1 MTITSGFFNSVNHD
15 RTYDAE
21 QISSIFDGIIKDGV
35 YESIGDAFMVTPN
48 SDLNDSVIVGTGR
61 AWFDHTW
68 TLNDAQFSLTLD
80 EPNTLY
86 GRIDYV
92 VIDVNREQDVR
103 KNTLKIVRGTMSDNP
118 QEPVLIN
125 TDRHKQYPIAK
136 IDVPAG
142 ASRKISASDITYLV
156 GTEKCPLVTGV
167 LEALNITNY
176 FKQYDAEFNEWF
188 EGIKDIFGS
197 ADPMTEFANLIEKIN
212 NRIDAIVPY
221 TTRTVF
227 DYMVSGEEPFSV
239 STFDIPVDGDSAYGS
254 YSPNKII
261 NQILPDGKVSCV
273 DFEYDVSGSSR
284 SVTIRVRLFSNT
296 GALQS
301 TKTLQLESGT
311 KSSSNLVRTPWN
323 IIHVDADSY
332 PVKIVAG
339 YFGAGKAL
347 SAVVTITEDGVVSI
361 TKSSSNIGTTSYDD
375 YYNSTVR
382 PAKMSDG
389 RTYGVVFREMTGGGG
404 SHVWQLYGVTIDGS
418 GAIHT
423 TSTPIKTASESTSGS
438 NLQYMNWENRGTVCY
453 VANDLIYVEPL
464 AELTSGFND
473 NKADEQTLFLDSTNI
488 TQVKYDLNNSDAAQS
503 LGKPK
508 FAIDP
513 YTFGVVSES
522 PGSVSA
528 SYDSMFDLEYSTISD
543 GVMKNYIY
551 ENSVVP
557 SSTGQ
562 ESFKCIDLSN
572 SPNLVSV
579 PYAILESASGSE
591 KVLSGLSQIK
601 SHLSNGTNLVHGA
614 IGSDYSTGLKKTY
627 TVSLGSI
634 DSNQGLT
641 DIYPYSFTIREIGN
655 TLYVAI
661 GAKLVS
667 YRHLWYA
674 YLYDMYE
681 GPIGKIVKIEFLGG

>member
-15 RTYDAE
+15 RLYDAE
-21 QISSIFDGIIKDGV
+21 QVSSIFDGIIKDGV

-48 SDLNDSVIVGTGR
+48 SDLNDSIIVGTGR

-103 KNTLKIVRGTMSDNP
+103 ANTLKIVRGTMSDNP

-136 IDVPAG
+136 IDVPSG

-239 STFDIPVDGDSAYGS
+239 SAFDIPTDADSAYGS
-254 YSPNKII
+254 YSPNRII

-273 DFEYDVSGSSR
+273 DFEYDISGSSR

-311 KSSSNLVRTPWN
+311 QSSSNLVRTPWN

-339 YFGAGKAL
+339 YFGVGKAL
-347 SAVVTITEDGVVSI
+347 SAVITITEDGVVSI
-361 TKSSSNIGTTSYDD
+361 TKSSANVGSTSYSDHF
-375 YYNSTVR
+375 NSTIR

-389 RTYGVVFREMTGGGG
+389 RTYGVVFREGIVGGGT
-404 SHVWQLYGVTIDGS
+404 HNWQLYGVTIDGS

-423 TSTPIKTASESTSGS
+423 TSTPIKTASEASSGS
-438 NLQYMNWENRGTVCY
+438 NLQYNNWENRGAVCY

-464 AELTSGFND
+464 ASLTDSLND

-488 TQVKYDLNNSDAAQS
+488 TQVKYDINNSAAAQS

-513 YTFGVVSES
+513 YTLGVVSES

-528 SYDSMFDLEYSTISD
+528 SYDSMFDLEYSSVSD

-557 SSTGQ
+557 SSSGQ
-562 ESFKCIDLSN
+562 DSFKCIDLSN
-572 SPNLVSV
+572 SPNLVSI
-579 PYAILESASGSE
+579 PYAILESSSGSE
-591 KVLSGLSQIK
+591 KVLSGLSYIK

-614 IGSDYSTGLKKTY
+614 IGSDYSTGIKKTY
-627 TVSLGSI
+627 TVSLGTI

-661 GAKLVS
+661 GAKLES

-674 YLYDMYE
+674 YLYDMYQ

>member
-92 VIDVNREQDVR
+92 VIDVNREQEVR
-103 KNTLKIVRGTMSDNP
+103 ENTLKIVRGTMSDNP

-239 STFDIPVDGDSAYGS
+239 SSFDIPVDGDSAYGS

-273 DFEYDVSGSSR
+273 DFEYDVSGSTR
-284 SVTIRVRLFSNT
+284 TVAIRVRLFSNT
-296 GALQS
+296 GALQA
-301 TKTLQLESGT
+301 TKTLQLESGS
-311 KSSSNLVRTPWN
+311 KASSNLVRTPWN
-323 IIHVDADSY
+323 IIHVDAESY

-339 YFGAGKAL
+339 YFGLGKAL
-347 SAVVTITEDGVVSI
+347 SAVVTITADGVVSI
-361 TKSSSNIGTTSYDD
+361 TKSSSNVGSTSYSD
-375 YYNSTVR
+375 YFNSTIR

-404 SHVWQLYGVTIDGS
+404 SHIWYLYGVTIDTS

-423 TSTPIKTASESTSGS
+423 TSTPIKNASE
-438 NLQYMNWENRGTVCY
+438 
-453 VANDLIYVEPL
+453 
-464 AELTSGFND
+464 
-473 NKADEQTLFLDSTNI
+473 
-488 TQVKYDLNNSDAAQS
+488 
-503 LGKPK
+503 
-508 FAIDP
+508 
-513 YTFGVVSES
+513 
-522 PGSVSA
+522 
-528 SYDSMFDLEYSTISD
+528 
-543 GVMKNYIY
+543 
-551 ENSVVP
+551 
-557 SSTGQ
+557 
-562 ESFKCIDLSN
+562 
-572 SPNLVSV
+572 
-579 PYAILESASGSE
+579 
-591 KVLSGLSQIK
+591 
-601 SHLSNGTNLVHGA
+601 
-614 IGSDYSTGLKKTY
+614 
-627 TVSLGSI
+627 
-634 DSNQGLT
+634 
-641 DIYPYSFTIREIGN
+641 
-655 TLYVAI
+655 
-661 GAKLVS
+661 
-667 YRHLWYA
+667 
-674 YLYDMYE
+674 
-681 GPIGKIVKIEFLGG
+681 